1 MEEIVSGGSQ
11 GAPEVNAPQESVE
24 TAPSTQPTQ
33 AKDSKGPGPWQK
45 DLEAL
50 GLGDEYTRM
59 VDGYLREKWQ
69 PRVTELEQQY
79 APYKELFESPDDGS
93 AAAELLY
100 SLRNNPRETYDL
112 LGQMIEEAFPQQKE
126 EAAPEQ
132 QQVQD
137 NAPQQ
142 PDERQQFIDQLMQE
156 RELQAQMD
164 EYQKLVDS
172 YKKDIPDLKDDWFA
186 KLVVANNGDTDA
198 ALADYKELFASQLQ
212 APPPAPPT
220 AGDGPMAPQES
231 EEFDGDLEALVR
243 NVVRRSNQK

>member
-1 MEEIVSGGSQ
+1 MEEVVSGGSQ
-11 GAPEVNAPQESVE
+11 EAVEAPQGSVE

-33 AKDSKGPGPWQK
+33 SKETKGPESWQK

-50 GLGDEYTRM
+50 GLGDEYTRV

-100 SLRNNPRETYDL
+100 SLRNNPHETYGL
-112 LGQMIEEAFPQQKE
+112 LGEMIKEAFP
-126 EAAPEQ
+126 EAAQQEEQAPEDQ
-132 QQVQD
+132 QGQVE
-137 NAPQQ
+137 Q
-142 PDERQQFIDQLMQE
+142 PDERQQFLDQLMQE
-156 RELQAQMD
+156 RELQTQMD
-164 EYQKLVDS
+164 EYQKLVDGF
-172 YKKDIPDLKDDWFA
+172 KQDIPDLKDEWFA

-198 ALADYKELFASQLQ
+198 ALTDYKELFASQLQ
-212 APPPAPPT
+212 APEPPPPT

-243 NVVRRSNQK
+243 SVVRRSNQK